1 MSGHT
6 CNVPG
11 RTGNVSGDT
20 GKVSGHTALVMNVSV
35 VNFTLVPRRFVKVSV
50 TRFTLSVVF
59 SEEMSLF
66 LLQHYLFSGRM
77 QKLV

>member
-1 MSGHT
+1 MCQVT
-6 CNVPG
+6 LVMCQVKMVVCQVTLV
-11 RTGNVSGDT
+11 RCQVT
-20 GKVSGHTALVMNVSV
+20 LVMNVSV